1 MNKIDELWNS
11 ACSNTWNNCITTGR
25 TINNFISADD
35 IATGTIFYGDC
46 TINAVDY
53 EKINREK
60 EKTKMKVV
68 TVRFLGSAREYEY
81 WTDLDLKVG
90 AEYVITADGNYK
102 YGTPVV
108 VVKFAQSPSFSG
120 KLRKITKA
128 EMTKK
133 IEKKA
138 TKVQLK
144 KLVFNKKKKTTAA
157 LWTDGTVTKVKLMD
171 GEEWNEEYAFAF
183 CILKKFFGDR
193 GYTKKDFRKMLAA
206 AERDYG
212 AEEEILEKNSD
223 AVG

>member
-1 MNKIDELWNS
+1 MSKIDELWNS
-11 ACSNTWNNCITTGR
+11 ACSNTWNNCITTGTITTGK

-46 TINAVDY
+46 TIKAVDY
-53 EKINREK
+53 EKINKEK

-68 TVRFLGSAREYEY
+68 TVKFLGSAREYEY

-90 AEYVITADGNYK
+90 AEYLITADGNYK
-102 YGTPVV
+102 YSSPVV
-108 VVKFAQSPSFSG
+108 VVKFAQNPSYSG

-128 EMTKK
+128 EMTKE

-157 LWTDGTVTKVKLMD
+157 LWTDGTVTKVRLMD
-171 GEEWNEEYAFAF
+171 GEEWNESYAFAA

-193 GYTKKDFRKMLAA
+193 GYTKNDFRKFIAA
-206 AERDYG
+206 AERDY
-212 AEEEILEKNSD
+212 EV
-223 AVG
+223 VG